1 MKRIFLLSF
10 FNFSMALTSGKQDG
24 LDGPFRESF
33 RLPQPSTP
41 LLPLAYTIMKWAH
54 GPGHVRLCACGNA
67 GTLIVTSTRNSALD
81 ASLSYAR

>member
-24 LDGPFRESF
+24 LDGSFRKSF

-41 LLPLAYTIMKWAH
+41 LLPLAYTIMKGSGLVGART
-54 GPGHVRLCACGNA
+54 GARKAACMW
-67 GTLIVTSTRNSALD
+67 
-81 ASLSYAR
+81 